1 MDAIICA
8 TDRLAFG
15 CYKILQRKGFRIP
28 EDVSVTGF
36 GGYDESSLLMPELS
50 TIKFDSHAMGY
61 LGAETILKMIKEE
74 PVSKKQ
80 VVDYEFIEGKSV
92 KQIK

>member
-1 MDAIICA
+1 
-8 TDRLAFG
+8 
-15 CYKILQRKGFRIP
+15 
-28 EDVSVTGF
+28 
-36 GGYDESSLLMPELS
+36 MPELS
-50 TIKFDSHAMGY
+50 TIKFDSYAMGY
-61 LGAETILKMIKEE
+61 LGTETILKMIKEE

>member
-1 MDAIICA
+1 M
-8 TDRLAFG
+8 
-15 CYKILQRKGFRIP
+15 IP